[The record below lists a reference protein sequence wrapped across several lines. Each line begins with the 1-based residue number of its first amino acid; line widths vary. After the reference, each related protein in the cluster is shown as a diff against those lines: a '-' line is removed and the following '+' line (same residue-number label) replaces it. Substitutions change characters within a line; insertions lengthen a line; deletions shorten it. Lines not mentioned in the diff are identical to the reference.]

1 MSLNGF
7 FFLLGGPSFAAL
19 KFPGR
24 NSLKANTE
32 LNTHGFIPNGSK
44 RMKKCTHKVYTR
56 ITYLCG
62 KIQQ

>member
-1 MSLNGF
+1 
-7 FFLLGGPSFAAL
+7 LGGPSFAAL